1 VRRIVLFD
9 LDGTLSDPL
18 PGILSSYAAA
28 FAELGLGPPPVVP
41 PADLVGPPLADVLP
55 TLGVPQHRVAE
66 AVAAYRRHYKATGFA
81 ENVLYPGIAA
91 ALDALAD
98 RGITLGVATSKNEG
112 AARLVLEHHG
122 LSGRFVAVAGASDDD
137 TIRHKHQVVHLA
149 LERLGRTPGDHAV
162 LVGDRRHDGEGAAR
176 IGIACVGVTWGYGTV
191 DELHRAG
198 CAAVIDHPGRLP
210 GVIDQLLRS
219 EPSLSD
225 PAGPR

>member
-1 VRRIVLFD
+1 MRRFVLFD

-28 FAELGLGPPPVVP
+28 FAELGLGEPPLVP
-41 PADLVGPPLADVLP
+41 PAELVGPPLADVLP
-55 TLGVPQHRVAE
+55 TLGVPSHRVAE

-81 ENVLYPGIAA
+81 ENTLYPGVAA

-98 RGITLGVATSKNEG
+98 RGIALGVATSKNEG

-122 LSGRFVAVAGASDDD
+122 LSGRFAAVAGASDDD

-149 LERLGRTPGDHAV
+149 LERLARTPGGPAL

-176 IGIACVGVTWGYGTV
+176 VGIACVGVTWGYGTSE
-191 DELHRAG
+191 ELHQAG
-198 CAAVIDHPGRLP
+198 CAALVDHPGQLP
-210 GVIDQLLRS
+210 GVIDQLLGTER
-219 EPSLSD
+219 
-225 PAGPR
+225 

>member
-1 VRRIVLFD
+1 MRRIVLFD

-28 FAELGLGPPPVVP
+28 FAELGLGEPPVVP
-41 PADLVGPPLADVLP
+41 PAELVGPPLADVLP
-55 TLGVPQHRVAE
+55 TLGVPSHRVAE

-81 ENVLYPGIAA
+81 ENTLYPGVAA

-98 RGITLGVATSKNEG
+98 RGIALGVATSKNEG

-122 LSGRFVAVAGASDDD
+122 LSERFAAVAGASDDD

-149 LERLGRTPGDHAV
+149 LERLARTPGGPAL

-176 IGIACVGVTWGYGTV
+176 VGIACVGVTWGYGTA

-198 CAAVIDHPGRLP
+198 CAALVDHPGQLP
-210 GVIDQLLRS
+210 EVIDQLLGTER
-219 EPSLSD
+219 
-225 PAGPR
+225 